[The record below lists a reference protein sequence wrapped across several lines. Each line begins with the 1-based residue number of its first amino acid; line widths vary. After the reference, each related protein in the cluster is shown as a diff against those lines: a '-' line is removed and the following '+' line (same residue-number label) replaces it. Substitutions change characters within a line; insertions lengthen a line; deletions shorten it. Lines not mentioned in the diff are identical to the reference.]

1 VTTPRRRGEPQGAHQ
16 QIRNGGAV
24 TDLVGDELE
33 RRRWFGLHCRGD
45 TGGEMVKLM
54 VKMSVR
60 KQGRGVASFYRG
72 GEAVVGRGD
81 NRSGGGSALSRGRQL
96 WERRLGDWR

>member
-1 VTTPRRRGEPQGAHQ
+1 VTTPRRRGEPRGAHQ

-33 RRRWFGLHCRGD
+33 RRRRFGLHCRGD

-60 KQGRGVASFYRG
+60 KQAEAWLPFIGVGRRWWGGETVGRAAAVHYQGDDSYGRGG
-72 GEAVVGRGD
+72 
-81 NRSGGGSALSRGRQL
+81 
-96 WERRLGDWR
+96 